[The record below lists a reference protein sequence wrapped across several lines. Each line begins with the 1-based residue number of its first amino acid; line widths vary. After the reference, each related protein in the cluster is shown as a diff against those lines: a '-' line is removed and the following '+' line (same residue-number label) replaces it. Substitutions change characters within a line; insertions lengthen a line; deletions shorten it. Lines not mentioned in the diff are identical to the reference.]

1 MLIRTIFRSK
11 LFTFDPMKRN
21 YSVLSFLCGCIVL
34 TALLIQ
40 SIHSFHHLEEEFSKE
55 KCHHDYSQSETQL
68 THSHDFEHCFVCE
81 FASLN
86 CIPTTLFSFEFAAL
100 DTISKSEV
108 WFSKEVSLSFNGSL
122 YSLRGPP
129 LV

>member
-1 MLIRTIFRSK
+1 
-11 LFTFDPMKRN
+11 MKRN

-34 TALLIQ
+34 TAMLIQ
-40 SIHSFHHLEEEFSKE
+40 SVHSFHHLEEEFSKA

-81 FASLN
+81 FAHLN
-86 CIPTTLFSFEFAAL
+86 CIQTTPFFFEFATQ
-100 DTISKSEV
+100 DVFTKNEG
-108 WFSKEVSLSFNGSL
+108 WFSKEVYLTFNGAL
-122 YSLRGPP
+122 YSPRGPP